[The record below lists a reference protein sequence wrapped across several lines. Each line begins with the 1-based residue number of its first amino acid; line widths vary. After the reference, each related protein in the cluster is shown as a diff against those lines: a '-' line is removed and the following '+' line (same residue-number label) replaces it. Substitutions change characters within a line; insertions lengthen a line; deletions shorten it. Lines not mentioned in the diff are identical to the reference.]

1 MRHLTGAVWA
11 KLKPRTDAFRMM
23 EAPRISSLAW
33 WRRRVKLSFTVH
45 FDCCHPKKR
54 SDGRRP
60 MPTHNCR
67 FAGRSGHHDR
77 TDQRPLLGVKRTF
90 DRRATQ
96 VCLTTTI
103 DTIVGQSIERR
114 LVPVRSGLAPSRR
127 SKPLKELKLTTF
139 NARAEN
145 EQTSLGDIAG
155 GLTLSCVF

>member
-1 MRHLTGAVWA
+1 VTVIRITT
-11 KLKPRTDAFRMM
+11 KLLQC
-23 EAPRISSLAW
+23 ICLLLAQ
-33 WRRRVKLSFTVH
+33 
-45 FDCCHPKKR
+45 
-54 SDGRRP
+54 
-60 MPTHNCR
+60 
-67 FAGRSGHHDR
+67 SGHLAIEFR
-77 TDQRPLLGVKRTF
+77 CPLSGVKRTF

-145 EQTSLGDIAG
+145 EQTHCGDRLRANAK
-155 GLTLSCVF
+155 LCVLM